1 MNFEHHVAGLLDLLQ
16 HGFGRQALI
25 LRPRDEQRYRRGLPI
40 TPVAAIGSPI
50 HRLRE
55 IAEAVHEEALPVRRV
70 LVRVVARGPGPA
82 SSKQKPS
89 LVHVDWR

>member
-1 MNFEHHVAGLLDLLQ
+1 
-16 HGFGRQALI
+16 
-25 LRPRDEQRYRRGLPI
+25 
-40 TPVAAIGSPI
+40 
-50 HRLRE
+50 
-55 IAEAVHEEALPVRRV
+55 VRRV